1 MKLSIERTLGI
12 INAEIDLEP
21 GRIVEVVGPNASGK
35 TSIAVCAQAV
45 LARESNPLGLSAADA
60 KRSYPHDGADDA
72 QVELTDENGTGV
84 TWYPIRSTVLS
95 NHGDVQYANPE
106 AVGLIDFTAKRGA
119 KERSAVF
126 QGALL
131 PDPDTVL
138 EAVKERLGA
147 YLDPKDL
154 AGAMAMLAERG
165 WEATEAVYGDR
176 ARVAK
181 REWAAI
187 AGRTYGVRVA
197 ADWRPDGWLADFDHM
212 TPQIAEERVTNARDA
227 LNALHR
233 VQAISESEQE
243 AAERAAADLPGLEAH
258 LAELTAE
265 RDKVLADRDAIPTMT
280 AADRRNRLQNQI
292 DEERRNLSA
301 VHQCPHCAGH
311 LAIRQGQI
319 VIGDDSAL
327 VQSRIDEFVTQ
338 HDEAD
343 AELEKLTAADRPLI
357 HQLQTLD
364 ASKSASESTLAQ
376 CRREAAKTGT
386 VQTEADRAALAQ
398 AEQAVED
405 TREVVRLVK
414 AEADATRLHETIV
427 RYTEIARAL
436 GPEGVRAKMMATRL
450 RTLNSGLRV
459 IHDASKNANGL
470 PTWPLVYISE
480 NGSISSTA
488 YGNRERPITIC
499 SESERWRAQAAIQ
512 LTLGAIT
519 GSKAVVLDRADLLD
533 AGNRAGLVCAVNR
546 VASKTGMAV
555 LLCSTG
561 TPMDDAPW
569 RQLRVADGVVA

>member
-45 LARESNPLGLSAADA
+45 LARESNPLGLNAADA

-72 QVELTDENGTGV
+72 RVELSANVHSIEWHPARGTIQG
-84 TWYPIRSTVLS
+84 THEITIS
-95 NHGDVQYANPE
+95 NHE

-119 KERSAVF
+119 KERAAVF

-138 EAVKERLGA
+138 EAVKERLGE
-147 YLDPKDL
+147 YLNAKDL
-154 AGAMAMLAERG
+154 AGAMEMLAERG

-187 AGRTYGVRVA
+187 AGRTYGVRIA

-243 AAERAAADLPGLEAH
+243 AAERAAADLPALEAH

-265 RDKVLADRDAIPTMT
+265 RDRVRADRDAIPTTT
-280 AADRRNRLQNQI
+280 AADRRNRLQNRI

-319 VIGDDSAL
+319 VIGEDSAL
-327 VQSRIDEFVTQ
+327 VQSRIDGFVTQ

-357 HQLQTLD
+357 HQLQKLD
-364 ASKSASESTLAQ
+364 ASTSASEITLAQ

-436 GPEGVRAKMMATRL
+436 GPEGVRAKMLEKGL
-450 RTLNSGLRV
+450 RTLNSGLAV
-459 IHDASKNANGL
+459 IASAAG
-470 PTWPLVYISE
+470 WPVTAIAD
-480 NGSISSTA
+480 NGSVSV
-488 YGNRERPITIC
+488 GERPVALC

-561 TPMDDAPW
+561 TPAADAPW
-569 RQLRVADGVVA
+569 TQIQVADGVVA

>member
-1 MKLSIERTLGI
+1 MKLQIERTLGI

-72 QVELTDENGTGV
+72 GVWIGTEGMDTHV
-84 TWYPIRSTVLS
+84 TWYPARGTLTATPTPALS
-95 NHGDVQYANPE
+95 NPE

-119 KERSAVF
+119 KERAAVF

-138 EAVKERLGA
+138 DAVKERLGG
-147 YLDPKDL
+147 YLDAKDL
-154 AGAMAMLAERG
+154 AGAMEMLAERG

-265 RDKVLADRDAIPTMT
+265 RDRVRADRDAIPTMT

-319 VIGDDSAL
+319 VIGEDSAL
-327 VQSRIDEFVTQ
+327 VQSRIDEFVPQ

-343 AELEKLTAADRPLI
+343 AELAKLTAADRPLI
-357 HQLQTLD
+357 HQLQKLD

-376 CRREAAKTGT
+376 CRREAAKTGM

-414 AEADATRLHETIV
+414 AEADATRLHENH
-427 RYTEIARAL
+427 RAL
-436 GPEGVRAKMMATRL
+436 HRDCAGVGPG
-450 RTLNSGLRV
+450 G
-459 IHDASKNANGL
+459 
-470 PTWPLVYISE
+470 
-480 NGSISSTA
+480 
-488 YGNRERPITIC
+488 RPG
-499 SESERWRAQAAIQ
+499 Q
-512 LTLGAIT
+512 
-519 GSKAVVLDRADLLD
+519 D
-533 AGNRAGLVCAVNR
+533 AGKGLA
-546 VASKTGMAV
+546 
-555 LLCSTG
+555 
-561 TPMDDAPW
+561 DAE
-569 RQLRVADGVVA
+569 

>member
-1 MKLSIERTLGI
+1 M
-12 INAEIDLEP
+12 P
-21 GRIVEVVGPNASGK
+21 
-35 TSIAVCAQAV
+35 
-45 LARESNPLGLSAADA
+45 
-60 KRSYPHDGADDA
+60 
-72 QVELTDENGTGV
+72 
-84 TWYPIRSTVLS
+84 
-95 NHGDVQYANPE
+95 QYLPAN
-106 AVGLIDFTAKRGA
+106 
-119 KERSAVF
+119 
-126 QGALL
+126 
-131 PDPDTVL
+131 
-138 EAVKERLGA
+138 
-147 YLDPKDL
+147 DL
-154 AGAMAMLAERG
+154 AGAMEMLAERG

-197 ADWRPDGWLADFDHM
+197 ADWRPEGWLADFDHM

-243 AAERAAADLPGLEAH
+243 AAERAATDLPGLEAH

-265 RDKVLADRDAIPTMT
+265 RDRVRADRDAIPTMT
-280 AADRRNRLQNQI
+280 AADRRNRLQNRI

-319 VIGDDSAL
+319 VIGEDSAL

-357 HQLQTLD
+357 HQLQKLD

-398 AEQAVED
+398 SEQAVED

-436 GPEGVRAKMMATRL
+436 GPEGVRAKMLEKGL
-450 RTLNSGLRV
+450 RTLNSGLGV
-459 IHDASKNANGL
+459 IASAAA
-470 PTWPLVYISE
+470 W
-480 NGSISSTA
+480 
-488 YGNRERPITIC
+488 PITAIADNGGVSVGDRPVALC

-533 AGNRAGLVCAVNR
+533 AQQPGRVGVRGQPGGVKDRHGGVAMQYGNAGGRRAVDANPGSGRGGGMMQLPPPLVWGLDRRIYTPYQMSEAAWFWLHIPQMPIR
-546 VASKTGMAV
+546 VSVMGPDMASYIRAIWDIDNETETASQPIV
-555 LLCSTG
+555 
-561 TPMDDAPW
+561 
-569 RQLRVADGVVA
+569 RQRFHGVIGGDNDES